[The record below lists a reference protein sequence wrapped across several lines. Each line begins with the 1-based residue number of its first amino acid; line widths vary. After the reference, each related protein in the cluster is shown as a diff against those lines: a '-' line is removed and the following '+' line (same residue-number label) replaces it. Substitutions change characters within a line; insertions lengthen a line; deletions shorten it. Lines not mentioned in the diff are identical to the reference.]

1 MLKNF
6 KLGTRLIILF
16 LIVGVAPFS
25 VIGLLALSKASNSLE
40 QQAGAQMRSVLQIK
54 KERIEAYF
62 RTIEGMVITFSED
75 IMIQDAMRVFK
86 DDADSF
92 AFENDLDDDN
102 LAAVKAKVADYY
114 RTAYADAYRQNT
126 KGALPDLDGVRTL
139 KLLRITT

>member
-1 MLKNF
+1 
-6 KLGTRLIILF
+6 
-16 LIVGVAPFS
+16 
-25 VIGLLALSKASNSLE
+25 
-40 QQAGAQMRSVLQIK
+40 MRSVLQIK

-102 LAAVKAKVADYY
+102 LTAVKAKVAD
-114 RTAYADAYRQNT
+114 
-126 KGALPDLDGVRTL
+126 
-139 KLLRITT
+139 LREISI